1 MKRSLKAFQRR
12 NTKKT
17 NEGILLATSATIYL
31 PICSFIYFFFFFN
44 IFNLILWIWEQG
56 TVNARQVLLAIFLA
70 LMSCFLIQNRTHVLI
85 LMAVGIQP
93 KREEYG

>member
-1 MKRSLKAFQRR
+1 MKRSLKVFQRR

-17 NEGILLATSATIYL
+17 HEGILSIYL
-31 PICSFIYFFFFFN
+31 PTYLFIYLLFFFFFN
-44 IFNLILWIWEQG
+44 LLNLILWIWKQG
-56 TVNARQVLLAIFLA
+56 AVNARQVLLAIFPA